1 MGDAAHI
8 AEGISHAFDW
18 THVGVTKGMVAVL
31 LISLAAHLLIPLRLM
46 YVSAV
51 LLVLSIPTTPFRAV
65 TDIIQVSGMLVRVCI
80 VPAPPPEGSSQH
92 CGAPSRRF
100 SCRECSATVLARSPR
115 PAALLPPRAT
125 CRKRCPPTPK

>member
-1 MGDAAHI
+1 MGDAAYI

-46 YVSAV
+46 YVGTV

-65 TDIIQVSGMLVRVCI
+65 TDIIQVSGLLVRVCI
-80 VPAPPPEGSSQH
+80 VPAPAPDISIAVLPSTLPLAGSVQLQ
-92 CGAPSRRF
+92 F
-100 SCRECSATVLARSPR
+100 WLAR
-115 PAALLPPRAT
+115 
-125 CRKRCPPTPK
+125 